1 MISALA
7 WVPPGASKARPVRYE
22 ISLGE
27 LEAMQ
32 QASAMEDEDDG
43 EEQVTIDAAAAAA
56 AAASGD
62 ASELPAALRMDE
74 YDDGIEMNLAD
85 AESDEEPEDSDNE
98 VR

>member
-22 ISLGE
+22 ISPGE

-32 QASAMEDEDDG
+32 QAAAMEDEDDG
-43 EEQVTIDAAAAAA
+43 EEEVTIDAAAAA

-98 VR
+98 VS